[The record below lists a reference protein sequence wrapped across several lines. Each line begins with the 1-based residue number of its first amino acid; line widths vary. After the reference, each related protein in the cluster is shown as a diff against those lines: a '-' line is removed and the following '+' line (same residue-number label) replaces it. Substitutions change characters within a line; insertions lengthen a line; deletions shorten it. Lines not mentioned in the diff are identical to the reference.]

1 MFEETYEVL
10 KEEID
15 RYLDS
20 TVPEYAGNLSL
31 ITEPMRYSLLSPG
44 KRFRGVLNLLSAES
58 MGGKKEDF
66 LPLAAA
72 IEMIHS
78 FSLVH
83 DDLPAI
89 DNDDFRRGL
98 PTTHVVYGEDIA
110 ILAGDAL
117 LVEGFRHIAEQLKF
131 SAEVRLKII
140 SELSE
145 SISWE
150 GMVGGQS
157 LDVRASKEESCK
169 EFIQEMYELKT
180 AKLFA
185 FSLSS
190 PAIPLRSKN
199 VNGLKRIGIELGI
212 AFQITDDILDE
223 ASSGEAIEK
232 PAGSDRRN
240 EKVNM
245 ICLTGIEEARGRA
258 VEAYKRARSDLQN
271 IDGDW
276 SRIIEI
282 IDLMER
288 RSK

>member
-1 MFEETYEVL
+1 MLEKFYDVL
-10 KEEID
+10 REEID
-15 RYLDS
+15 RYLDGII
-20 TVPEYAGNLSL
+20 PEYAGNLSL

-44 KRFRGVLNLLSAES
+44 KRFRGILNLLSAES

-72 IEMIHS
+72 IEMVHS

-98 PTTHVVYGEDIA
+98 PTTHIVYGEDVA

-117 LVEGFRHIAEQLKF
+117 LVEGFRHIANNLKF
-131 SAEVRLKII
+131 PPEIKLKII
-140 SELSE
+140 SDLAE
-145 SISWE
+145 SIGWE

-157 LDVRASKEESCK
+157 LDVRISKEESCK

-190 PAIPLRSKN
+190 PAIVLRSEKLN
-199 VNGLKRIGIELGI
+199 ELKQIGLELGV

-223 ASSGEAIEK
+223 SSSAKGK
-232 PAGSDRRN
+232 GGK

-245 ICLTGIEEARGRA
+245 LCISGIEEARKRTF
-258 VEAYKRARSDLQN
+258 EAYKKARDDLQK
-271 IDGDW
+271 IEGDW
-276 SRIIEI
+276 SRIIEL
-282 IDLMER
+282 IDLMEK